1 MTIIPDLAD
10 LFLQQVDVAETVTL
24 TLRSTARTAYCP
36 VCGAASTR
44 VHSRYLRTL
53 RDLPTSGRPVRLV
66 LEVRRF
72 VCGERTGVRK
82 IFADLQW

>member
-1 MTIIPDLAD
+1 MRQGEWVGFGDLVLCLLGAD
-10 LFLQQVDVAETVTL
+10 HAPAHRKDPQAYREQG
-24 TLRSTARTAYCP
+24 RT
-36 VCGAASTR
+36 